1 MSKKP
6 PLRYTIYR
14 QLLDDILTGRINAG
28 EKLLEA
34 ELAGRFRVSRTPI
47 REALLQLERE
57 GFIVHTKD
65 VGAVVRKTSAEQV
78 AETLDLVALLEG
90 HATQLAVAE
99 ITEKDIALLT
109 GLHLSMQECAEQDR
123 FSTYVKLNAEFHA
136 FFTVKCG
143 NKKLRDT
150 VLDLRKSIYRV
161 LAEGQTL
168 PRHMAEYIVSHQ
180 RIIDA
185 ATRGDFLNAGELM
198 NSHVLDS
205 KRYILER
212 YDRFK
217 HTTALSTE
225 GPNWD

>member
-1 MSKKP
+1 MGKKP

-34 ELAGRFRVSRTPI
+34 ELASRFRVSRTPI

-57 GFIVHTKD
+57 EFIVHTKD
-65 VGAVVRKTSAEQV
+65 VGAVVRKTSPEQV

-90 HATQLAVAE
+90 HATQLSVAK
-99 ITEKDIALLT
+99 ITEKDIGLLT

-123 FSTYVKLNAEFHA
+123 FSAYVELNAKFHD
-136 FFTVKCG
+136 FFTEKCG

-150 VLDLRKSIYRV
+150 VVDLRKSIYRV

-168 PRHMAEYIVSHQ
+168 PRHMTEYIVSHQ

-185 ATRGDFLNAGELM
+185 ATRGDFLNAGEFM
-198 NSHVLDS
+198 NTHVLDF

-212 YDRFK
+212 YDRLK
-217 HTTALSTE
+217 YATALSIE
-225 GPNWD
+225 HPNWD